1 MSIHNNFETEKVHN
15 VYNLISKHFS
25 TTRKIIWPKVQDF
38 IDSFHSQS
46 LILDVGCG
54 NAKNM
59 GSRKDC
65 SYIGIDT
72 CKNLMEQ
79 AKFQEN
85 CSFTVGNCIDLP
97 FTNELFNYVMC
108 IAVIHHLSTEERR
121 LKALEE
127 ISRVLKLGGE
137 ALIYVWAYEQPRF
150 ENEPTQDVN
159 VKWLLQ
165 KKYSKNKEND
175 EIFYRYYHLFR
186 ENELE
191 NLINKVKNL
200 KIIESGNQYNNWY
213 CVVKKI

>member
-85 CSFTVGNCIDLP
+85 CSFTVGNCINLP
-97 FTNELFNYVMC
+97 FTNDLFNYIIC
-108 IAVIHHLSTEERR
+108 IAVIHH
-121 LKALEE
+121 
-127 ISRVLKLGGE
+127 
-137 ALIYVWAYEQPRF
+137 
-150 ENEPTQDVN
+150 
-159 VKWLLQ
+159 
-165 KKYSKNKEND
+165 
-175 EIFYRYYHLFR
+175 
-186 ENELE
+186 
-191 NLINKVKNL
+191 
-200 KIIESGNQYNNWY
+200 
-213 CVVKKI
+213 